1 MPKALLNGIAHH
13 PLPLVLTS
21 DPDIQAI
28 LPLIHAGHVKAAMQV
43 TLDPWGGGP
52 QVGIVVTELTGAGRE
67 ALEGLAGQGE

>member
-1 MPKALLNGIAHH
+1 MPLPLLHRIAHH

-52 QVGIVVTELTGAGRE
+52 QVGIVVTELTAAGRE
-67 ALEGLAGQGE
+67 ALAGLAGQGE